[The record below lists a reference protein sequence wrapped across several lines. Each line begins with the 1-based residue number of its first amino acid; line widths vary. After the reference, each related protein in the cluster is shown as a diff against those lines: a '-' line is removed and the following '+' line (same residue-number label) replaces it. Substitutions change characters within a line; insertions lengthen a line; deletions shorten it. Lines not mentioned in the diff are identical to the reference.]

1 MDSISVFLEIVRNGS
16 ISGTA
21 GQLGYSQSNV
31 SHILSGLEEELGVTL
46 LVRSRQGIRLTTE
59 GEILMP
65 YFREIVNARARLD
78 EKVQDMHGMT
88 VGKIRVAA
96 FPSVYS
102 RWLPQIIK
110 GFHELYPQIEF
121 ELMSS
126 SYPGIETLVQT
137 GEADCGFVH
146 LPTRTPMQTY
156 ALKTDPFY
164 AVLPPDHALGAQ
176 EELSIEQL
184 SGEPFIM
191 SDDLDENEVAELFR
205 SRDLEPSVLYTVPD
219 PSTVAAMVREGL
231 GISILT
237 GLASESF
244 SGILCKPLAIREVR
258 RIGLAVCTQPSAA
271 VRRFV
276 PFVRQWVTEKY
287 Q

>member
-126 SYPGIETLVQT
+126 SYPGIETLVQN

-237 GLASESF
+237 GLASEAF